1 MRKDD
6 IHSFSLEDILRE
18 FGEEPKKEAPAVTS
32 DTIPIPRVPTVT
44 SDTIRL
50 DAIPKELTE
59 EAPVT
64 GDTVRLDAIQKAV
77 RRVSPTIPQE
87 TAVFGAV
94 RIADEPEKPKTEE
107 WTPTFEEP
115 MEDLPIPEPIIFRP
129 KSRLQELRQK
139 LIAGPEKRY
148 YELTEKGVGKLR
160 LSAVLCLL
168 VCLLS
173 AGAVICYAF
182 GIFPENRLRLLVF
195 GQFLGLLVSALL
207 GSYLLLDGITD
218 ALRLRFGTNS
228 LLALTFIACCVD
240 GVLCLEQL
248 RIPLCCLFC
257 LEMTVALHAEQN
269 RRTTEIGQM
278 DTMRRAT
285 NLEAVAVMEDYYEG
299 RPGYGVI
306 RGEVEHFWENYKE
319 PSTPER
325 LLGGYALA
333 VALLSI
339 AVGVLGGVFH
349 GLSVGV
355 QVCVGAMVAG
365 MPVTAWL
372 SATEPMAILEKR
384 LHKLGAVLCGWKG
397 VQAVKRHSAYPLGD
411 NDLFPSGAAKLNG
424 VKFYGD
430 RDPDE
435 VVEYATALI
444 KANGGTLV
452 SLFRQ
457 LLESRNGY
465 SYEAKHLHHYGNG
478 IGGEV
483 REESVVLGTL
493 ECMQDMGVEMKKGLR
508 VNQALYCAIDGELCG
523 VFAVAYS
530 RAKSSAAGVR
540 TLCGYR
546 GLTPVITC
554 GDFMLTESFIRNK
567 FSINTRRMAF
577 PGRDVRLEL
586 QEKEPAENAPVVAL
600 TTKEGLAPK
609 AFAITGARVLASSMR
624 AGVAIA
630 MAGGILGILIMAALA
645 YVGPQDLLSPWNL
658 LLYEL
663 VWAIPGILVTQWT
676 RTL

>member
-1 MRKDD
+1 
-6 IHSFSLEDILRE
+6 
-18 FGEEPKKEAPAVTS
+18 
-32 DTIPIPRVPTVT
+32 
-44 SDTIRL
+44 
-50 DAIPKELTE
+50 
-59 EAPVT
+59 
-64 GDTVRLDAIQKAV
+64 
-77 RRVSPTIPQE
+77 
-87 TAVFGAV
+87 
-94 RIADEPEKPKTEE
+94 
-107 WTPTFEEP
+107 
-115 MEDLPIPEPIIFRP
+115 
-129 KSRLQELRQK
+129 
-139 LIAGPEKRY
+139 
-148 YELTEKGVGKLR
+148 
-160 LSAVLCLL
+160 
-168 VCLLS
+168 
-173 AGAVICYAF
+173 
-182 GIFPENRLRLLVF
+182 
-195 GQFLGLLVSALL
+195 
-207 GSYLLLDGITD
+207 
-218 ALRLRFGTNS
+218 
-228 LLALTFIACCVD
+228 
-240 GVLCLEQL
+240 
-248 RIPLCCLFC
+248 
-257 LEMTVALHAEQN
+257 
-269 RRTTEIGQM
+269 
-278 DTMRRAT
+278 
-285 NLEAVAVMEDYYEG
+285 
-299 RPGYGVI
+299 
-306 RGEVEHFWENYKE
+306 
-319 PSTPER
+319 
-325 LLGGYALA
+325 
-333 VALLSI
+333 
-339 AVGVLGGVFH
+339 
-349 GLSVGV
+349 
-355 QVCVGAMVAG
+355 

-372 SATEPMAILEKR
+372 STTEPMAILEKR

-397 VQAVKRHSAYPLGD
+397 VQAVKRRSAYPLGD

-483 REESVVLGTL
+483 CEESVLLGTL